1 MTLTLV
7 RHSEVIEKY
16 QGCYNGHI
24 EIPLSKK
31 GLQDAQELGKK
42 LKNMHFDAIY
52 CSDLLRAKQTLQA
65 FHLEKQN
72 IIYTKELREKSW
84 GKHEGMSFDEICA
97 TGLEYKNFEQ
107 WLEILDGEDVDTYIQ
122 RIKDYFYNV
131 IAKNDAKEILVVCHS
146 GVIKTVLS
154 LCENISLEDAF
165 AKELPYSSLTVIEEF

>member
-131 IAKNDAKEILVVCHS
+131 IAKTKKQKILIVTHA
-146 GVIKTVLS
+146 GVIKTMLHITHQIPI
-154 LCENISLEDAF
+154 EKAF
-165 AKELPYSSLTVIEEF
+165 SKKLHYSDTFEIML